1 MYFRLVSVIGGIL
14 LTACSG
20 GGGNS
25 ASMPNPNTVGSFSSF
40 SAVKS
45 GQSVQA
51 NGMSQTVNAT
61 TTPPGTVTSTT
72 VNAVDMANSSATL
85 SYGTIPIMTAFS
97 FSAPSSGVNFSGS
110 SVQCNAGTGLCRGAN
125 SSGQA
130 VMINPLDAQVPPVPE
145 LAWNYQSFGYW
156 LVVVSSASTVAGAMS
171 FGSPTAVVALPIAG
185 TATYSGL
192 SSGIYI
198 NQPGAVFVLGAKM
211 QSTVDFGPARSV
223 AFSTTDTTL
232 SLTSGSPPLAAP
244 ALDLTGNL
252 SIAVGSNQF
261 TGPVT
266 APGTPGLAGTATGR
280 FYGPTAQEIG
290 GVFALKGTGPQTMLG
305 GFGGKQP

>member
-1 MYFRLVSVIGGIL
+1 
-14 LTACSG
+14 
-20 GGGNS
+20 
-25 ASMPNPNTVGSFSSF
+25 
-40 SAVKS
+40 
-45 GQSVQA
+45 
-51 NGMSQTVNAT
+51 
-61 TTPPGTVTSTT
+61 
-72 VNAVDMANSSATL
+72 
-85 SYGTIPIMTAFS
+85 
-97 FSAPSSGVNFSGS
+97 
-110 SVQCNAGTGLCRGAN
+110 
-125 SSGQA
+125 
-130 VMINPLDAQVPPVPE
+130 
-145 LAWNYQSFGYW
+145 
-156 LVVVSSASTVAGAMS
+156 MS